1 MDLNSCDF
9 DLDLENE
16 TELSESSRP
25 ARAALSRLATHAPRA
40 SERPRTAKSLT
51 NSPGCTPAPEFS
63 PECAPRPIRSVRT
76 DAWSVPAS
84 TSWARPSRALRKV
97 ARRALETEMVE
108 PA

>member
-1 MDLNSCDF
+1 MDLNCCDF

-16 TELSESSRP
+16 TELSESSCP
-25 ARAALSRLATHAPRA
+25 ARAALALHAPQA
-40 SERPRTAKSLT
+40 AERPRTAKSLT

-63 PECAPRPIRSVRT
+63 PERAPRPIRRVRT

>member
-16 TELSESSRP
+16 TDLSESSRP
-25 ARAALSRLATHAPRA
+25 LRAGHSHQTA
-40 SERPRTAKSLT
+40 ERPRTAKSLT
-51 NSPGCTPAPEFS
+51 NSPGIAPAPAS
-63 PECAPRPIRSVRT
+63 YPNRAPRPIRSVRT